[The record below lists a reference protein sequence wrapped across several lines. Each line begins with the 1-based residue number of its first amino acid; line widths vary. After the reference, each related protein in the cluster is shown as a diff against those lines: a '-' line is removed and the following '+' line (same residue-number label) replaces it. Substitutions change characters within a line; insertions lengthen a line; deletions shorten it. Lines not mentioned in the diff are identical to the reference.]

1 MKKIKTVFSG
11 NILFLL
17 MILLTI
23 ISLSFTSVIPKED
36 SKIYWSKDKLL
47 TWGDFKGKPI
57 KASPIA
63 ADTDSGFELR
73 SSYNSSDHLV
83 VIELQTYFIKN
94 KSWYKPEK
102 KSENLLK
109 HEQGHFDI
117 SELFTRKLHK
127 NISEEKIKEK
137 NISQKITELNEKFTY
152 ELHKYQDLYD
162 KETEHSINE
171 QKQKE
176 WSERIAKELKEVEA
190 YSETH
195 FTVEVK

>member
-1 MKKIKTVFSG
+1 
-11 NILFLL
+11 

-23 ISLSFTSVIPKED
+23 ISLSFTIVLQKGDI
-36 SKIYWSKDKLL
+36 KIYWSKDKLL
-47 TWGDFKGKPI
+47 TWDDFKGKPV
-57 KASPIA
+57 KGSPIA

-73 SSYNSSDHLV
+73 SSYNSNDHLL
-83 VIELQTYFIKN
+83 VIDLQTYFIKN

-102 KSENLLK
+102 KSETLLK

-117 SELFTRKLHK
+117 SELFTRKLHE
-127 NISEEKIKEK
+127 NIIEEKINEK
-137 NISQKITELNEKFTY
+137 NISQRITQLNEKYTY

-171 QKQKE
+171 KKQME
-176 WSERIAKELKEVEA
+176 WNEKIAKELKELEK
-190 YSETH
+190 YTETH